1 MSNTTTVKGN
11 MGRAAELRFTQSGK
25 AVLGFSLADTPRR
38 RNDAGEWEDAGETL
52 WLDVSVW
59 GDDAEALADQM
70 QNYRGRVTVTGRL
83 GMRSYEARDGST
95 RQVVT
100 LTADSVALHPKPQ
113 GPRQQDGWGAQ
124 NRPQSDVER
133 SGVPQHAPDAPR
145 PPQPHSA
152 PSGWGQGGSDEPP
165 F

>member
-11 MGRAAELRFTQSGK
+11 MGRPAELRFTASGK

-38 RNDAGEWEDAGETL
+38 RNQAGEWEDAGETL
-52 WLDVSVW
+52 WLDVTVW

-83 GMRSYEARDGST
+83 GMRSYEARDGGT

-113 GPRQQDGWGAQ
+113 GPRQQQGGWDTPP
-124 NRPQSDVER
+124 RTSEP
-133 SGVPQHAPDAPR
+133 PR
-145 PPQPHSA
+145 PAQYLPEASRKQA
-152 PSGWGQGGSDEPP
+152 PSTTWSQGGNDEPP